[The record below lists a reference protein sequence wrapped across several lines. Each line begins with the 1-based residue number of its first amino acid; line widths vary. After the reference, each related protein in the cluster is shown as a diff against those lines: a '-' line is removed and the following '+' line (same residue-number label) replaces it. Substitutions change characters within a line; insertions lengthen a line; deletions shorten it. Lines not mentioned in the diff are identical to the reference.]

1 MKWNLMLYLGIA
13 LSIVSLAGFVAA
25 GNDLAIMVWA
35 IVAVVMVV
43 LIRRRVEQD
52 RQDRRQRVN
61 DLNAELLSRVARR
74 NHQ

>member
-1 MKWNLMLYLGIA
+1 VKWNLMLYLGIA

-52 RQDRRQRVN
+52 RQDRRNRETEFN
-61 DLNAELLSRVARR
+61 ADLLARVARR
-74 NHQ
+74 NRQ